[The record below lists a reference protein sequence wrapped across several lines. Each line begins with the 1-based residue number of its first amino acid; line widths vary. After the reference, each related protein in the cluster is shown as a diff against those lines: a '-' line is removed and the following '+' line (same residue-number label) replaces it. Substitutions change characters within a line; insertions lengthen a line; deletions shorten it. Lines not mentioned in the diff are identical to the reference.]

1 MTGRFLEGVADPE
14 LRRRVAA
21 LSPDQRA
28 RFEQALRR
36 RLERPDGLAAASGA
50 GPWRASFGQE
60 RMWVAGERSPGDHN
74 YAVAVRLR
82 GQLRL
87 PAFRA
92 SVWRVVQRHEVLR
105 TELRL
110 SDEGLMQLVHAAVG
124 ARVPLADLTVLAV
137 RPDEPLPPAVR
148 NVLRT
153 EARRP
158 FELRGRPPL
167 RVIVLRFSPTD
178 HCVLVAMHHAATDG
192 WSLSVL
198 LDEIVTGYRDLVAGR
213 TWSAPPLP
221 AQYRDYAAWQ
231 RRRLA
236 GPEGAALV
244 EFWRES
250 TRDLTQLRLPADAP
264 RQVLAPGEPIGANH
278 EVVLDSDLSRRLAR
292 LHDAQGGTE
301 FMLAL
306 TALVV
311 VLATV
316 TGQLD
321 VVLGTLTAGRT
332 RPELERLI
340 GYFVNVLLLR
350 FRLPATASFRQLWTL
365 VREQVT
371 GAYGHQE
378 LPYEELLRLL
388 RAEAGSGDAPI
399 RVLCVAHPTEVRAHL
414 PGLRVDT
421 YDVDLG
427 NAPFDLVV
435 ELRNRSGEL
444 RFVLQYDVRVLTPA
458 AVTVL
463 GEHLRAVLRA
473 ALADLDAPWTRL
485 LAPALP
491 HLDSGPPASSHAPEA
506 DDTVHGPIEE
516 QARRRP
522 DAVAVIEGDR
532 HLSFRALNRRA
543 NQLAWHLC
551 AAGVAPEDRVGVCLP
566 RSAAAVIATLA
577 VLKAGAA
584 YVALDPALPPARLA
598 ELAAGLRVIVS
609 TSSFEALLSD
619 PGVDV
624 VWLDRDAAAI
634 AARDAGDLR
643 RPVHADQAAYLVY
656 TSGSTGRPKA
666 VVGTHRGLVNRA
678 RWMQATHPVAA
689 GEVCALR
696 VAVGFVDAAWET
708 FGPLRA
714 GGTLDVVA
722 EADAGDPVAL
732 ADRLARTGAARVVA
746 APGLLVLLCDAQ
758 REVGDRLAGVRTWQ
772 VSGEELPAAVA
783 LRFRQRLPDAKL
795 LNLYGSAE
803 VAADATAAE
812 VAGPLPV
819 RVPIGRPLHGVT
831 VWVAD
836 HLGRAVPALAPGELH
851 VGGAGVARGYD
862 GRPGETA
869 AVFLPDP
876 YGLPGARAYRT
887 GDRGRVRADGQLEF
901 LGRLDRQVQVRGHRV
916 EPAEVEAALLTHPGV
931 RQAVVTARLDGAG
944 STSLVGYVVP
954 DGTGP
959 VTDPRQLRAFLAGLL
974 PRYSIPARMVALP
987 ALPCNRNGKV
997 DHAALPPPETV
1008 AAITV
1013 DAVAGADGGLR
1024 SALEQTVVD
1033 AFAEVLGV
1041 PTVGR
1046 DDDFFLAGGH
1056 SILAGQLVRLLGD
1069 RLGVTLRLV
1078 DLFEAPTAAALAERC
1093 ASAVPA
1099 DPGDDSL
1106 RPTPAAWHDP
1116 FPLTDVQQAYLVG
1129 RGDELLLGGVSTHA
1143 YLEFHVGRFEAS
1155 RFGRA
1160 LNGVVARHPMLR
1172 AVLRTD
1178 GNQQVLPDVP
1188 PYRVAVEDLRGL
1200 APERRAERLSAVR
1213 RRMSHQ
1219 VHAADRWPLFEVRAT
1234 LLTGPD
1240 PAPDA
1245 MVHVSIDALICDA
1258 YSFGLLMDELNARYR
1273 DPVLRLPE
1281 LTVSFRD
1288 YVLHRMAG
1296 RGGNGYATALG
1307 YWRERLPELPAGPE
1321 LPVPSQPVPI
1331 SAPRFSRRSGR
1342 LVANRWAAVRDAA
1355 TTAGLTPSVVLLA
1368 AFTEVLTRWS
1378 RRPHY
1383 SVILTVFDRDPVHPQ
1398 LGQVVGDFTTL
1409 TVLEVDHRRAA
1420 SFVERARALQRRLWS
1435 DLDAGAVSAVTVMR
1449 EWAAARGLPPDPM
1462 TPVVFTSNLP
1472 LSASAEAG
1480 FPARGDGLGEL
1491 RYGITQTPQVHLDH
1505 QVSEENGEL
1514 LFNWDTVDDVFPP
1527 GVLDDMFTA
1536 YRALLD
1542 AVADGPTAWGRP
1554 LSPPL
1559 PAAQATRRAEVNRTA
1574 APLPE
1579 RCLHDAVVAAAAR
1592 HPDRIA
1598 VLASTRQMTYAE
1610 LVGHANRVARTLRRS
1625 GVGRNRLVAVAAH
1638 RGWQQVTATL
1648 GVLLSGAAFL
1658 PLDPD
1663 LPGQRFVA
1671 LARRG
1676 EVDVLLTE
1684 RTLVDRLPNI
1694 PGVAVVAVDDDTSL
1708 SRDDRPMAA
1717 TSSLDDLAY
1726 VIFTSG
1732 STGEPKG
1739 VTIDHRGSANTV
1751 QAVNRRLDVGPEDR
1765 VLAVSSLSFDLA
1777 VYDLFGILA
1786 VGGAVVVP
1794 DHHRRADPAHWAQL
1808 VRDARVTIWNSV
1820 PALAELLA
1828 GHAEALD
1835 SDALTSLRA
1844 VLLSGDWIPVDLPE
1858 RVRAL
1863 TGAQVLS
1870 LGGATEGSIWSVWY
1884 PVGRVESYWRSI
1896 PYGKP
1901 MPNQTLRV
1909 LDAQLRDR
1917 PDLVPGELYIGGTGV
1932 AVGYWRDDERTADS
1946 FIHHPDDGGR
1956 LYRTGD
1962 LARYLPDGNLE
1973 FLGREDTQVKI
1984 NGYRIELGEIEAVL
1998 SRTSEVRA
2006 ATVIAAGRS
2015 RGDRRLVAFLVP
2027 ADPDRFDVDVVR
2039 RRAAEVLPDYLRP
2052 TGWIPLERLPLTGNG
2067 KVDQAALQ
2075 RLAAERLAACL
2086 AAPATAAAPSG
2097 ELVETV
2103 GGLWRETLGFDA
2115 VAPDDNFFLLGGT
2128 SLVAIRLLDR
2138 IQAVFGVR
2146 VPLAQLFAAP
2156 TVRGL
2161 AESVAGADRSP
2172 VVPTAASAFV
2182 ADPAARFEPFALTDL
2197 QQAYWVGRRL
2207 GGVATHLYLE
2217 LDATDLDVPRL
2228 ERALDRLIDRHDA
2241 LRTVLRADGQQQVL
2255 REVPPYRIGVVDR
2268 RAADG
2273 TDPQPRHE
2281 LSHEVRDLGRWPLFE
2296 LRVERFEQGRSR
2308 LHVSLDLL
2316 TMDARSLQILT
2327 GELLTYYADAHAEL
2341 PPIGLTFRD
2350 YLTAVSRLRRSA
2362 RYAEDL
2368 RYWRSRLAQLPP
2380 PPALPLLPAEENGAA
2395 PTFTRLTTELDENA
2409 WRALRQW
2416 AAGADITPSSV
2427 VCTVF
2432 CQVLAAWST
2441 SPAFT
2446 LNLTTFNRLPLHP
2459 DVDKLV
2465 GDFTATN
2472 LLAVELT
2479 GGAFLTAARQLQAQ
2493 LWQDLEHHLVSG
2505 VEVQRMLRQEPGVAS
2520 DGIMPVVFTSTLLPA
2535 DTPAEG
2541 TGPPLATLRYAV
2553 SQTPQVLL
2561 DHQVTEDEGRL
2572 ICNWDFVAAAFPPEL
2587 VETMFAAFEDA
2598 LGRLAREAGTAVDG
2612 GAP

>member
-1 MTGRFLEGVADPE
+1 MTESFLDGMADAE
-14 LRRRVAA
+14 LRRRIAA
-21 LSPDQRA
+21 LSPGQRA

-36 RLERPDGLAAASGA
+36 RTERSDGLVPTSGA

-60 RMWVAGERSPGDHN
+60 RMWVAGQRSPGDHN

-82 GQLRL
+82 GPLRL

-110 SDEGLMQLVHAAVG
+110 SDEGLMQHVRAAV
-124 ARVPLADLTVLAV
+124 RVPVPVADLAVLAV
-137 RPDEPLPPAVR
+137 RPDEPLPRAVR
-148 NVLRT
+148 DLLRA

-158 FELRGRPPL
+158 FDLGADSPL
-167 RVIVLRFSPTD
+167 RVIVLRFSLTD
-178 HCVLVAMHHAATDG
+178 HCILVAMHHAATDG

-198 LDEIVTGYRDLVAGR
+198 LDEIVTGYQELVAGR
-213 TWSAPPLP
+213 SWSAPSLP

-231 RRRLA
+231 RQRLA
-236 GPEGAALV
+236 GPEGEVLL
-244 EFWRES
+244 EFWRDT

-264 RQVLAPGEPIGANH
+264 RRALPPGAPTGANH
-278 EVVLDSDLSRRLAR
+278 EVVLDADLCRRLSL
-292 LHDAQGGTE
+292 LHDAQGGTK
-301 FMLAL
+301 FMLVL

-311 VLATV
+311 VLGTV
-316 TGQLD
+316 TGQSD
-321 VVLGTLTAGRT
+321 VVVGTLTAGRT

-350 FRLPATASFRQLWTL
+350 FRLPTAASFRRLWAL

-371 GAYGHQE
+371 DAYGHQE

-388 RAEAGSGDAPI
+388 RAEAGSADAPV
-399 RVLCVAHPTEVRAHL
+399 RVLCVAHPAEVRAHL

-435 ELRNRSGEL
+435 ELRSRPGEL
-444 RFVLQYDVRVLTPA
+444 RFVLQYDVRVFTPA
-458 AVTVL
+458 AVAVL

-473 ALADLDAPWTRL
+473 AAADPDVPWTRL

-491 HLDSGPPASSHAPEA
+491 HPASGPPAPVRASGT

-522 DAVAVIEGDR
+522 DAVAVVDGDR
-532 HLSFRALNRRA
+532 HMSFRALNRRA
-543 NQLAWHLC
+543 NRLARHLR
-551 AAGVAPEDRVGVCLP
+551 AAGVEPEDRVGVCLP
-566 RSAAAVIATLA
+566 RSAAAVTAMLA

-598 ELAAGLRVIVS
+598 ELAAGLRVVVS
-609 TSSFEALLSD
+609 TSPFGALLPD
-619 PGVDV
+619 TGVDV
-624 VWLDRDAAAI
+624 LWLDRDDPAI
-634 AARDAGDLR
+634 AARGAGDLR
-643 RPVHADQAAYLVY
+643 RPVHPDQAAYLVY

-666 VVGTHRGLVNRA
+666 VMGTHRGLVNRA
-678 RWMQATHPVAA
+678 RWMQAAHPVGA

-696 VAVGFVDAAWET
+696 AAVGFVDAAWET

-714 GGTLDVVA
+714 GGTLAVIAETDASEPVVLA
-722 EADAGDPVAL
+722 E
-732 ADRLARTGAARVVA
+732 RLARTGIARVVA
-746 APGLLVLLCDAQ
+746 APGLLTLLCDGRQ
-758 REVGDRLAGVRTWQ
+758 EVGNRLAGVRIWQ
-772 VSGEELPAAVA
+772 ISGEELPAEVA
-783 LRFRQRLPDAKL
+783 LRFRRWLPDATL
-795 LNLYGSAE
+795 LNLYGSSE
-803 VAADATAAE
+803 VAADATAAQ
-812 VAGPLPV
+812 VTGALPA

-831 VWVAD
+831 VWVGD
-836 HLGRAVPALAPGELH
+836 HRTRGVPGLAPGEIY
-851 VGGAGVARGYD
+851 VGGRGVARGYD

-869 AVFLPDP
+869 AVFRPDP
-876 YGLPGARAYRT
+876 YGPSGARVYRT
-887 GDRGRVRADGQLEF
+887 GDRGRLRADGQLEF

-931 RQAVVTARLDGAG
+931 REAVVTARPDGAG

-954 DGTGP
+954 DGTDAA
-959 VTDPRQLRAFLAGLL
+959 VDPRQLRAFLTEFL
-974 PRYSIPARMVALP
+974 PRYSIPSRMVAMP
-987 ALPCNRNGKV
+987 ALPRNRNGKV

-1008 AAITV
+1008 AAATV
-1013 DAVAGADGGLR
+1013 DVPAEAGGGPR
-1024 SALEQTVVD
+1024 SALEQTVLD

-1046 DDDFFLAGGH
+1046 DDDFFLIGGH
-1056 SILAGQLVRLLGD
+1056 SVLAGQLVWLLGD

-1093 ASAVPA
+1093 AAATPA
-1099 DPGDDSL
+1099 DPGDVSL
-1106 RPTPAAWHDP
+1106 RPAPAAWHEP

-1143 YLEFHVGRFEAS
+1143 YLEFHVSGFDS
-1155 RFGRA
+1155 DRFGRA

-1172 AVLRTD
+1172 AVLRTS
-1178 GNQQVLPDVP
+1178 GTQQVLPDVP
-1188 PYRVAVEDLRGL
+1188 PYRVAVEDLRGI
-1200 APERRAERLSAVR
+1200 APGRRAERLSAVR

-1234 LLTGPD
+1234 LLDGPD

-1258 YSFGLLMDELNARYR
+1258 YSFGLVMDELTARYR
-1273 DPVLRLPE
+1273 NPALRLPE
-1281 LTVSFRD
+1281 LTVTFRD
-1288 YVLHRMAG
+1288 YVMYRAAG
-1296 RGGNGYATALG
+1296 RGGSAYATALG
-1307 YWRERLPELPAGPE
+1307 YWRERLPTLPAGPE
-1321 LPVPSQPVPI
+1321 LPAPSKPAPVD
-1331 SAPRFSRRSGR
+1331 APRFSRRSGR
-1342 LVANRWAAVRDAA
+1342 LDADRWAAIRGAA

-1398 LGQVVGDFTTL
+1398 VGQVVGDFTSL
-1409 TVLEVDHRRAA
+1409 TVLEVDHRSQG

-1449 EWAAARGLPPDPM
+1449 EWAAERGLPPGPM

-1472 LSASAEAG
+1472 LSAGAG
-1480 FPARGDGLGEL
+1480 AGSPARGEGLGEL

-1505 QVSEENGEL
+1505 QVSEEYGEL

-1536 YRALLD
+1536 YQALLD
-1542 AVADGPTAWGRP
+1542 AVADGPTGWERP

-1559 PAAQATRRAEVNRTA
+1559 PAAQVARRAEVNRTA

-1592 HPDRIA
+1592 HPERLA
-1598 VLASTRQMTYAE
+1598 VLTPTRRMTYAE
-1610 LVGHANRVARTLRRS
+1610 LVGHANRVARTLRTR
-1625 GVGRNRLVAVAAH
+1625 GVRRNSLVAVAAR

-1648 GVLLSGAAFL
+1648 GVLLSGAALL

-1663 LPGQRFVA
+1663 LPGQRFAV

-1676 EVDVLLTE
+1676 EVDVVLTE
-1684 RTLVDRLPNI
+1684 RALVERLPDV
-1694 PGVAVVAVDDDTSL
+1694 PGVAVVAVDDDASL
-1708 SRDDRPMAA
+1708 SRDDRPVEAM
-1717 TSSLDDLAY
+1717 SSLGDLAY

-1786 VGGAVVVP
+1786 AGGAVVVP

-1808 VRDARVTIWNSV
+1808 VRDTRATIWNSV
-1820 PALAELLA
+1820 PALAELLV
-1828 GHAEALD
+1828 GHVEALD
-1835 SDALTSLRA
+1835 PDALTSLRA
-1844 VLLSGDWIPVDLPE
+1844 VLLSGDWIPVDLPD

-1863 TGAQVLS
+1863 TGAQVIS

-1884 PVGRVESYWRSI
+1884 PVGRVEPSCRSI

-1901 MPNQTLRV
+1901 MPNQNLRV

-1917 PDLVPGELYIGGTGV
+1917 PDLVPGELYIGGAGV
-1932 AVGYWRDDERTADS
+1932 AVGYWRDDDRTADS
-1946 FIHHPDDGGR
+1946 FIHHPDGGGR

-1962 LARYLPDGNLE
+1962 IARYLPDGNLE

-1984 NGYRIELGEIEAVL
+1984 NGYRIELGEVEAAV
-1998 SRTSEVRA
+1998 SRTADVRA
-2006 ATVIAAGRS
+2006 AAVIAAGQP
-2015 RGDRRLVAFLVP
+2015 RGDRRLVAFLIP
-2027 ADPDRFDVDVVR
+2027 ADPDRFDLDAAR
-2039 RRAAEVLPDYLRP
+2039 RRVAEVLPDYLRP
-2052 TGWIPLERLPLTGNG
+2052 TGWILLDRLPLTGNG

-2075 RLAAERLAACL
+2075 RLAAEQLATGRTASS
-2086 AAPATAAAPSG
+2086 AAAGPPPG
-2097 ELVETV
+2097 QLVETV
-2103 GGLWRETLGFDA
+2103 GELWREALGIDA
-2115 VAPDDNFFLLGGT
+2115 VGPDDNFFLLGGT

-2138 IQAVFGVR
+2138 VQEAFGVR
-2146 VPLAQLFAAP
+2146 VPLTQLFAAP
-2156 TVRGL
+2156 TVRGF
-2161 AESVAGADRSP
+2161 AESVAGADRRP
-2172 VVPTAASAFV
+2172 AVPTAAAAFV
-2182 ADPAARFEPFALTDL
+2182 ADPAARFEPFPLTDI

-2241 LRTVLRADGQQQVL
+2241 LRTVVRADGQQRVL
-2255 REVPPYRIGVVDR
+2255 REVPPYRIAVVDR
-2268 RAADG
+2268 READA
-2273 TDPQPRHE
+2273 TDPRHE

-2296 LRVERFEQGRSR
+2296 LRVERFAHGRAR

-2327 GELLTYYADAHAEL
+2327 GELLCCYADVAAEL

-2350 YLTAVSRLRRSA
+2350 YLTAVSRLRRSP
-2362 RYAEDL
+2362 RYTEDL
-2368 RYWRSRLAQLPP
+2368 RYWRSRLAELPP
-2380 PPALPLLPAEENGAA
+2380 PPALPLLPGAEDDPA
-2395 PTFTRLTTELDENA
+2395 PTFTRLTTELDEDA
-2409 WRALRQW
+2409 WRTLRQW
-2416 AAGADITPSSV
+2416 AAGADLTPSTV

-2441 SPAFT
+2441 SPTFT
-2446 LNLTTFNRLPLHP
+2446 LNLTTFHRLPLHP

-2479 GGAFLTAARQLQAQ
+2479 GESFLTDARRLQAQ
-2493 LWQDLEHHLVSG
+2493 LWRDLEHHLVSG

-2520 DGIMPVVFTSTLLPA
+2520 DGITPVVFTSTLLPA
-2535 DTPAEG
+2535 DAPTDR
-2541 TGPPLATLRYAV
+2541 TGPALATLRYAI

-2561 DHQVTEDEGRL
+2561 DHQVTEDDGRL
-2572 ICNWDFVAAAFPPEL
+2572 VCSWDFVAAAFPPEL
-2587 VETMFAAFEDA
+2587 VQTMFAAFQDA
-2598 LGRLAREAGTAVDG
+2598 LGRLATEAGAAVDG
-2612 GAP
+2612 GVS